1 MPILAPV
8 AAHVTAPDANLA
20 LVLKVLPA
28 LVVLLVAAAVCG
40 RLAQMVMQPRVL
52 GEMVAGVLLG
62 PTLFGWLFPEAQAA
76 LFPPEVRPV
85 LYVLSTIGLTLYMF
99 LVGAG
104 IDHTAQTPGELR
116 KAGVLAAS
124 GIVPS
129 LLLGAGAGLLLYD
142 LLSRPDVPPF
152 QFALFVGA
160 RCR

>member
-62 PTLFGWLFPEAQAA
+62 PTLFGWLFP
-76 LFPPEVRPV
+76 R
-85 LYVLSTIGLTLYMF
+85 
-99 LVGAG
+99 
-104 IDHTAQTPGELR
+104 R
-116 KAGVLAAS
+116 RRRC
-124 GIVPS
+124 
-129 LLLGAGAGLLLYD
+129 
-142 LLSRPDVPPF
+142 SRPRCGPF
-152 QFALFVGA
+152 ST
-160 RCR
+160 C